1 MNNSLIND
9 YKKQSL
15 LNSTFYKT
23 LLEELDKKEIEILK
37 LYDYEEL
44 IELLQTLINNKC
56 VQKTDY
62 FK

>member
-37 LYDYEEL
+37 LYEWTFL
-44 IELLQTLINNKC
+44 KKIIKKNIL
-56 VQKTDY
+56 
-62 FK
+62 